1 MMEMGKYRL
10 DRLDSLLLIID
21 LQDKLLKA
29 MKYRDSVVKNTS
41 LLLKLARETG
51 LPVLV
56 TEQNPRGLGP
66 TVTEIKENFP
76 EGTEVVEKMSF
87 TACTLETRKALFA
100 YDRPK
105 IIVTGTETHVCVYQT
120 VRDLLENGYTVHV
133 VEDAICSRFKQNYRS
148 GLELMKQMGAVIT
161 NAETIFFD
169 ILKISGTPE
178 FKALSP
184 LLK

>member
-1 MMEMGKYRL
+1 MEMGKFRL

-29 MKYRDSVVKNTS
+29 MKYRDAVVKNTN
-41 LLLKLARETG
+41 LLLKLAAATS

-56 TEQNPRGLGP
+56 TEQNPPGLGP
-66 TVTEIKENFP
+66 TVPEIMENFP
-76 EGTEVVEKMSF
+76 EGTRVIDKMSF
-87 TACTLETRKALFA
+87 TACTPDTRKALFEF
-100 YDRPK
+100 DRPK
-105 IIVTGTETHVCVYQT
+105 IIVTGCETHVCVYQT
-120 VRDLLENGYTVHV
+120 VRDLLEDGYTVHL
-133 VEDAICSRFKQNYRS
+133 VEDAVCSRFKQNYRS

-161 NAETIFFD
+161 NTESIFFD
-169 ILKISGTPE
+169 ILKIAGTPE